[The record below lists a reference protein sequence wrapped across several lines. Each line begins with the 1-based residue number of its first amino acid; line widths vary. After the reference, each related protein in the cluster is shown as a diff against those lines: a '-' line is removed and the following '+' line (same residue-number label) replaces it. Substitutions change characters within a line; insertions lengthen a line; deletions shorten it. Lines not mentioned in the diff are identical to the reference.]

1 MLLWRDKPDPAALP
15 SSWET
20 HQRPPADASGR
31 SRKESEGARD
41 DKRDPCGPC
50 GAMMPIKA
58 MLERNEC
65 DDL

>member
-20 HQRPPADASGR
+20 HQRPP
-31 SRKESEGARD
+31 ESEGARD
-41 DKRDPCGPC
+41 DKMTRDDKRDPC
-50 GAMMPIKA
+50 GAMMPIKV